1 MSDGVKE
8 ALLDLARTALS
19 TSIAVWLGLGIS
31 IFDADEN
38 AVKAVVAAG
47 IAAALQVAM
56 KYLDP
61 SNVAYGIVGDVEVDV
76 AAEKSAKRK
85 VGK

>member
-19 TSIAVWLGLGIS
+19 TSISVWLGLCIS